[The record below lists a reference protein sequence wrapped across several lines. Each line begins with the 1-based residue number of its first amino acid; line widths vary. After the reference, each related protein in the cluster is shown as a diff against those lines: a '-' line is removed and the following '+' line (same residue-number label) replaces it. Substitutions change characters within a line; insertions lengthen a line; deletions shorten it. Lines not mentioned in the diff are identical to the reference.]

1 MPFGNIGSVR
11 TGWRFPGLPLNVRL
25 VLLGAVTIVLAVGFS
40 AGVILREVRQTM
52 VGYAE
57 RELDADM
64 RLAWMLV
71 GAPAVHFSLE
81 DGWLH
86 AGYAVLNDNN
96 GIVDQ
101 IRTVVGGTA
110 SIFIGD
116 TGTATN
122 IRLPNGKRA
131 LGTKLPPGPIYDA
144 VLRDGKPYRGDAD
157 ILGQPFLTAYD
168 PIKTPDGE
176 VIGMLYVGVAKS
188 EYLALLDR
196 LGWDGART
204 SFLVIVAGVLALGL
218 ATWGTM
224 RALDRLRAAMA
235 MLARQEFEIAIP
247 GTARG
252 DEIGAM
258 ARTVDGFRTGLLEAE
273 REQAQ
278 AGRVEARAREGRHAD
293 MQRLAERL
301 HSSVGSAL
309 SAVSSAATSLNDT
322 AETMSGSADEAGRRV
337 AAVMVAA
344 DTASAAVDGVAASA
358 AQLTAA
364 IEEIG
369 AQASRSATIVGKAVA
384 EARHTDAIVRAL
396 ARGAEKIGAVVGLID
411 SVAGQTNL
419 LALNATIEA
428 ARAGEAGRGFSVVA
442 SEVKSLAQQT
452 ARATE
457 EIRDQ
462 IAQIQ
467 GATEEAVAAI
477 QRITQTIAELSDVAS
492 GMASAVGR
500 QNKAT
505 GEIARNLRQTAVSTE
520 AVTIHIAGVSRAA
533 NDTGEAAVRVLA
545 AAAALSRE
553 SMRLSG
559 EMKEFVADVRAA

>member
-1 MPFGNIGSVR
+1 MPLGHIGSLRAKVR
-11 TGWRFPGLPLNVRL
+11 VPGLSLTARL
-25 VLLGAVTIVLAVGFS
+25 VLLGAVTIVLAVGLS
-40 AGVILREVRQTM
+40 AGVILRQVRQTM

-81 DGWLH
+81 DGWLR
-86 AGYAVLNDNN
+86 AGYTVLNDNN
-96 GIVDQ
+96 GLVDQ
-101 IRTVVGGTA
+101 IRTVTGGTA
-110 SIFIGD
+110 SIYIGD
-116 TGTATN
+116 IGTATN
-122 IRLPNGKRA
+122 IRFPNGERA
-131 LGTKLPPGPIYDA
+131 LGTRLPAGPIHDA

-157 ILGQPFLTAYD
+157 IRGEPFLTAYD
-168 PIKTPDGE
+168 PIKTPSGE
-176 VIGMLYVGVAKS
+176 VVGMLYVGVPKS

-196 LGWDGART
+196 LRWDGART
-204 SFLVIVAGVLALGL
+204 SFLVIAAGVLALGL
-218 ATWGTM
+218 ATRRTM
-224 RALDRLRAAMA
+224 GALDRLRAAMG
-235 MLARQEFEIAIP
+235 MLARREFEIAIP

-258 ARTVDGFRTGLLEAE
+258 ARTVEGFRAGLLEAE
-273 REQAQ
+273 RKQAQ
-278 AGRVEARAREGRHAD
+278 VGRIEVWAKQERHAD

-301 HSSVGSAL
+301 YSSVGSAL
-309 SAVSSAATSLNDT
+309 VAVSSAATSLNDT
-322 AETMSGSADEAGRRV
+322 AETMSGSAGEAGRRV
-337 AAVMVAA
+337 AAVTVAA
-344 DTASAAVDGVAASA
+344 DTASAAVGGVASSA

-369 AQASRSATIVGKAVA
+369 AQASRSATIASKAVA

-457 EIRDQ
+457 EIRGQ

-500 QNKAT
+500 QNEANS
-505 GEIARNLRQTAVSTE
+505 EIARNLRQTAASTE

-533 NDTGEAAVRVLA
+533 NDTGDAAVRVLA

-559 EMKEFVADVRAA
+559 EMEEFVADVRAA